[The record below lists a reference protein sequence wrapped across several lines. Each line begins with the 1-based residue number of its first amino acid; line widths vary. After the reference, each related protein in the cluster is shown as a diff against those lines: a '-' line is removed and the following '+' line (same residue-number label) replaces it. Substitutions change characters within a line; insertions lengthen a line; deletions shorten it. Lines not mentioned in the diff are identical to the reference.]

1 MAFKVLEVKIGDMP
15 LKTDVWSKCTVCES
29 QSLARELNSS
39 VLSGFDKYAM
49 SCLGERARLS
59 GSTCQLSWK
68 ENTNRGSQ
76 VLGAI
81 SVSVL
86 STSICLRKVMQDPS
100 GRIGLN
106 RITVYNPQ

>member
-1 MAFKVLEVKIGDMP
+1 ML
-15 LKTDVWSKCTVCES
+15 CVCES
-29 QSLARELNSS
+29 QNLAVELNSS

-49 SCLGERARLS
+49 SWLGARARLS